1 MSRRYSRFL
10 VCQSASMLGDQI
22 TESAL
27 PTIAILMLNA
37 SAVEAGA
44 LNAAVS
50 LGYPLA
56 GLFAGAL
63 TDRFSR
69 RRLIVCA
76 DVIRLL
82 SVISIPMAAAFDL
95 LGLGQMYIAGFV
107 IGTAAVF
114 FEIAVQ
120 AYVPAAAGTRSLHTA
135 YSGLEASRS
144 VSQVAGPALS
154 GFLIKMFGAPF
165 ALVANAAMSAVSVL
179 GLPRAPE
186 THMRVQ
192 SRPRITH
199 EIRAGLLMVKND
211 AVLLPLALKSTT
223 SNFGFAIILA
233 VLPVFVYRG
242 LQLDPMW
249 LGIILTSGSLGAC
262 LGALFARKVTRALGL
277 ARTMTLGSVML
288 GVPWLFVPLSLT
300 GEKIL
305 IMCLI
310 AAISAFFLPVWNINA
325 AVIRQSVVDDTSM
338 GRVVA
343 TMKTLTWTAHPLG
356 ALFGAALAQGLS
368 NAVGVGLGPALALVA
383 GGLIRSLATLLV
395 PRREEMRARKL
406 LV

>member
-1 MSRRYSRFL
+1 M
-10 VCQSASMLGDQI
+10 CQSASMLGDQI
-22 TESAL
+22 AESAL
-27 PTIAILMLNA
+27 PAIAILVLNA
-37 SAVEAGA
+37 STLEVGA
-44 LNAAVS
+44 LNAVIS

-82 SVISIPMAAAFDL
+82 SVVSIPVAAAFGL

-107 IGTAAVF
+107 IGAAAVF

-120 AYVPAAAGTRSLHTA
+120 AYIPAVAGTQSPQAA
-135 YSGLEASRS
+135 YAGLEASRS
-144 VSQVAGPALS
+144 VSQVMGPAVS
-154 GFLIKMFGAPF
+154 GFLIRMFGAPF
-165 ALVANAAMSAVSVL
+165 SLIANAVTSMVSII
-179 GLPRAPE
+179 GLPWAPE
-186 THMRVQ
+186 AHMRVRT
-192 SRPRITH
+192 RPTIRN
-199 EIRAGLLMVKND
+199 EIRAGLLIVKKD
-211 AVLLPLALKSTT
+211 AVLFPLALKSTT

-242 LQLDPMW
+242 LRLEPMW

-262 LGALFARKVTRALGL
+262 LGALTASNVTKALGL

-288 GVPWLFVPLSLT
+288 GVPWVFVPLSLAS
-300 GEKIL
+300 EKVL

-310 AAISAFFLPVWNINA
+310 AAASAFFLPVWNVNA
-325 AVIRQSVVDDTSM
+325 AAIRQAVVDDTSM

-356 ALFGAALAQGLS
+356 ALFGAFLAQRLS
-368 NAVGVGLGPALALVA
+368 DVFGDSLGPALALVA
-383 GGLIRSLATLLV
+383 GGLIRSSATMLV
-395 PRREEMRARKL
+395 PRREEMRARNIS
-406 LV
+406 V